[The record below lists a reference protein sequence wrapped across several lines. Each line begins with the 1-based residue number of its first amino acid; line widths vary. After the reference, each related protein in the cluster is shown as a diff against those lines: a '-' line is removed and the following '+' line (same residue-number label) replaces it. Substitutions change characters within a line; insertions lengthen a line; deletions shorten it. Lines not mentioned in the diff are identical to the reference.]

1 MRERERVRRYLALLL
16 AFTMIFTSSSMN
28 VLAATIVG
36 GYKNSD
42 KSQTTVEESE
52 TTVET
57 EAPETEAP
65 ETNEDGT
72 EIRKNVVTF
81 STNGHAHVVVDGT
94 TVESTAYAKDGKIVF
109 DVAVENGYQIESVL
123 VDKSINA
130 RTTENGSYIIEGIQ
144 TDNTTVDITT
154 VEVETEAQT
163 ETSTETETESESESE
178 SETESETKLS
188 EESEISKPA
197 QKLTITAAD
206 GARITVNAPEGAL
219 PEGSSVNA
227 IVIESRA
234 IETILENTIEAEG
247 KELNNYKAY
256 DITIIGPDGVV
267 IQPDD
272 SVKVSIRNAGVDG
285 EENAVYHVD
294 GASANKIA
302 DVANGNSASFETDHF
317 SIYVITGENTPAI
330 ATYEFYDGTNLISSQ
345 SVKNGESLVEPAA
358 PEHDGRYFTGW
369 FIEGTSTPITFS
381 TPASVSET
389 GTVKVV
395 AKYEDAYYVF
405 FKNSS
410 GIVICTKE
418 GKTGDVI
425 STSDVTFPVSGT
437 QGITG
442 WYEDEGLTKKVET
455 VTLGDEDVVL
465 YPKVE
470 NGYYITY
477 QSNGGSYT
485 APVFILPTEN
495 TTAPNIPAKPGY
507 TFKYWSLTEN
517 GSEYRF
523 GEKLTE
529 NITLYAV
536 WEAKNTNYLIM
547 YWMENANY
555 GNLYLSAD
563 KRDVEQ
569 YSYAASVTGKGKT
582 GEETNVSGWNGKVPT
597 GFTLQSIRQQTIA
610 GDGSTVVN
618 VYIKRNTYDV
628 KFMYNRYNRWSENI
642 DLRITAKY
650 GANIESEWPGYNW
663 RTSSDGS
670 TYQTHLFTMPAGGA
684 TFYEANKSG
693 RTSSADYYVEVLPG
707 ERGTITKNR
716 KQYKLHHTDRSYGSG
731 YSVTDEDRY
740 DIEGY
745 TCNTSLSPR
754 NRTSWDGAKFYYNRN
769 QYDIIFINEGTK
781 ADQISKYFE
790 QSLTGVSCSKE
801 LTPPAGKES
810 YVFAGWYDNPE
821 GEGNQYTF
829 TGRIMPAKNVTVY
842 AKWVAPTFNITVY
855 STIDASDEPIVYKK
869 VLGSKLSSDELS
881 VTAPDGH
888 TFRGWYFYENGQRTS
903 LYNPDTEIHGDIALV
918 PYWTS
923 DETFKV
929 SYEAGTGTGTVTDEF
944 EYTEDAQAEVKSAAS
959 LTAPDADS
967 YFQGWLSDTDNRV
980 YYPGDVYLMK
990 GDVTFTAQWG
1000 KEEKTTVF
1008 YQSGIGSGT
1017 SQSFDAANN
1026 AEIVTKTPEEL
1037 KFTGPDGYTFVG
1049 WSYTNSD
1056 GKPAV
1061 ADAGEA
1067 LHVDTKTTPGNTLT
1081 AQWAKLSAIGGTW
1094 TYDGQS
1100 HTVSNVS
1107 VEGVDGYTVTYKV
1120 DDTEYTDVTS
1130 VAISSVGEKNV
1141 TVIARKAGYRQLE
1154 KTVTLKITPI
1164 EVTVSV
1170 TGNNDNRVYNGSVQS
1185 VNGYSISSDN
1195 TLYSVTDMVNGP
1207 TQENAIASRTDVGT
1221 TYMGLSKD
1229 SFTNVNNNFNVTF
1242 AVTDGYITITA
1253 KDISQ
1258 EDNAEVNYP
1267 VDVVYNGNQ
1276 HKWTPTVTDKEGNT
1290 LTEETDYTVSYDTDN
1305 FVDVKTINVTIT
1317 GKGNYSG
1324 SVTRTYK
1331 ITPASATVTANNKNK
1346 MFGEADPKLTADVSG
1361 LYGTD
1366 KVEYTLSRE
1375 PGENV
1380 GDYAITASGEA
1391 DQGNYTVTYK
1401 PGTLTITRKGTLT
1414 VTGTSYEG
1422 TYDGNEH
1429 GSAASVNVTEGTVI
1443 SYKVGDG
1450 DWTAEVPTI
1459 KDVGSKEVTVKAEN
1473 PNYVTAEATYTLT
1486 VNPKD
1491 VTVTADDKN
1500 KVYGD
1505 ADPELTATDSGL
1517 LGTDKVTYTL
1527 SREAGEEEG
1536 TYAITPS
1543 GEETQGNY
1551 TVTYN
1556 PGTLTITVQSIVPE
1570 DPSYRGVTV
1579 DDPEDHEYDAQEHKW
1594 TPTVTDK
1601 EGNTL
1606 TEGSDYEVSYDT
1618 ENFVDVKTINVTITG
1633 KGNYSGSVI
1642 KTYEITPKAVTILTY
1657 TDSKVY
1663 DGKALT
1669 ANGEVNG
1676 LVEGETVGFVTTGS
1690 QTYVGSSDNTY
1701 EITWAQE
1708 EVEVQT
1714 SDKESAPYTAKRSNY
1729 IVSETI
1735 GTLTVTDGAEEE
1747 PVEPNLVVKKNDE
1760 QADGYQYKLGET
1772 VSFVISVTN
1781 IYDEAKDVT
1790 ITELAGVI
1798 IEGADAGAPNVLV
1811 KTNVA
1816 PGETVTAA
1824 ASYTITEE
1832 DIANGFFRN
1841 IVKAAF
1847 DGGKTFENEKTV
1859 DTEEADRSYSLNKT
1873 ASESTHESGMFKAG
1887 ETIHYT
1893 ITAVNTGNQTI
1904 KNLQIE
1910 DTLKAAGTISN
1921 ITADGVT
1928 YIQNGTTTIFTIT
1941 ELPAKAYNAE
1951 KAESVVIEYDYLVQE
1966 ADKGNAIS
1974 NAIIGRNPENP
1985 EKPGE
1990 GGGTENTVEDPKLEV
2005 TKNVTS
2011 IVAQDGTVKDVTGK
2025 ASLHDMI
2032 TYQVTVKNTGN
2043 IKLMDVK
2050 LADSL
2055 GGIVLA
2061 ENDSFDIGTLDVGE
2075 EKKVTYTY
2083 TVKEADLG
2091 STIVNVATATGDVPE
2106 DPEDTLK
2113 PSGKDEKEVP
2123 TDEKSSAIQVTKTVT
2138 SQGSTITVD
2147 GKETTGYRV
2156 GDTIEFNIHVENIG
2170 NITVNNIIVN
2180 DVPTLSAGSPNG
2192 QITIQAG
2199 DGYTVNES
2207 TATIATLAP
2216 KASVDIKASYLVIA
2230 GDGTLNGNEL
2240 SNAAF
2245 ATGTSEDSNN
2255 PQPGDS
2261 SKTDPVPIEP
2271 EPDGHA
2277 EMQGSITVTKMITT
2291 SANKTPENGVDAVIK
2306 VGLYDNASFS
2316 GTPIAVNTI
2325 TISKATS
2332 GSTVFDELDNT
2343 SNTTY
2348 YVAELDANNNPII
2361 GASAHLDGYG
2371 VPSYS
2376 ENCKNGINP
2385 TTAADTNATIV
2396 NPLAA
2401 NDDQDET
2408 EETEETEKETSST
2421 TKPSGSSK
2429 TSGSAKSSTAAK
2441 TGDDTNMM
2449 VYWMLLGMAALAGCA
2464 AVVYRKK
2471 KKNQ

>member
-1 MRERERVRRYLALLL
+1 
-16 AFTMIFTSSSMN
+16 
-28 VLAATIVG
+28 
-36 GYKNSD
+36 
-42 KSQTTVEESE
+42 
-52 TTVET
+52 
-57 EAPETEAP
+57 
-65 ETNEDGT
+65 
-72 EIRKNVVTF
+72 
-81 STNGHAHVVVDGT
+81 
-94 TVESTAYAKDGKIVF
+94 
-109 DVAVENGYQIESVL
+109 
-123 VDKSINA
+123 
-130 RTTENGSYIIEGIQ
+130 
-144 TDNTTVDITT
+144 
-154 VEVETEAQT
+154 
-163 ETSTETETESESESE
+163 
-178 SETESETKLS
+178 
-188 EESEISKPA
+188 
-197 QKLTITAAD
+197 
-206 GARITVNAPEGAL
+206 
-219 PEGSSVNA
+219 
-227 IVIESRA
+227 
-234 IETILENTIEAEG
+234 
-247 KELNNYKAY
+247 
-256 DITIIGPDGVV
+256 
-267 IQPDD
+267 
-272 SVKVSIRNAGVDG
+272 
-285 EENAVYHVD
+285 
-294 GASANKIA
+294 
-302 DVANGNSASFETDHF
+302 
-317 SIYVITGENTPAI
+317 
-330 ATYEFYDGTNLISSQ
+330 
-345 SVKNGESLVEPAA
+345 
-358 PEHDGRYFTGW
+358 
-369 FIEGTSTPITFS
+369 
-381 TPASVSET
+381 
-389 GTVKVV
+389 
-395 AKYEDAYYVF
+395 
-405 FKNSS
+405 
-410 GIVICTKE
+410 
-418 GKTGDVI
+418 
-425 STSDVTFPVSGT
+425 
-437 QGITG
+437 
-442 WYEDEGLTKKVET
+442 
-455 VTLGDEDVVL
+455 
-465 YPKVE
+465 
-470 NGYYITY
+470 
-477 QSNGGSYT
+477 
-485 APVFILPTEN
+485 
-495 TTAPNIPAKPGY
+495 
-507 TFKYWSLTEN
+507 
-517 GSEYRF
+517 
-523 GEKLTE
+523 
-529 NITLYAV
+529 
-536 WEAKNTNYLIM
+536 
-547 YWMENANY
+547 
-555 GNLYLSAD
+555 
-563 KRDVEQ
+563 
-569 YSYAASVTGKGKT
+569 
-582 GEETNVSGWNGKVPT
+582 
-597 GFTLQSIRQQTIA
+597 
-610 GDGSTVVN
+610 
-618 VYIKRNTYDV
+618 
-628 KFMYNRYNRWSENI
+628 
-642 DLRITAKY
+642 
-650 GANIESEWPGYNW
+650 
-663 RTSSDGS
+663 
-670 TYQTHLFTMPAGGA
+670 
-684 TFYEANKSG
+684 
-693 RTSSADYYVEVLPG
+693 
-707 ERGTITKNR
+707 
-716 KQYKLHHTDRSYGSG
+716 
-731 YSVTDEDRY
+731 
-740 DIEGY
+740 
-745 TCNTSLSPR
+745 
-754 NRTSWDGAKFYYNRN
+754 
-769 QYDIIFINEGTK
+769 
-781 ADQISKYFE
+781 
-790 QSLTGVSCSKE
+790 
-801 LTPPAGKES
+801 
-810 YVFAGWYDNPE
+810 
-821 GEGNQYTF
+821 
-829 TGRIMPAKNVTVY
+829 
-842 AKWVAPTFNITVY
+842 
-855 STIDASDEPIVYKK
+855 
-869 VLGSKLSSDELS
+869 
-881 VTAPDGH
+881 
-888 TFRGWYFYENGQRTS
+888 
-903 LYNPDTEIHGDIALV
+903 
-918 PYWTS
+918 
-923 DETFKV
+923 
-929 SYEAGTGTGTVTDEF
+929 
-944 EYTEDAQAEVKSAAS
+944 
-959 LTAPDADS
+959 
-967 YFQGWLSDTDNRV
+967 
-980 YYPGDVYLMK
+980 
-990 GDVTFTAQWG
+990 
-1000 KEEKTTVF
+1000 
-1008 YQSGIGSGT
+1008 
-1017 SQSFDAANN
+1017 
-1026 AEIVTKTPEEL
+1026 
-1037 KFTGPDGYTFVG
+1037 
-1049 WSYTNSD
+1049 
-1056 GKPAV
+1056 
-1061 ADAGEA
+1061 
-1067 LHVDTKTTPGNTLT
+1067 
-1081 AQWAKLSAIGGTW
+1081 
-1094 TYDGQS
+1094 
-1100 HTVSNVS
+1100 
-1107 VEGVDGYTVTYKV
+1107 
-1120 DDTEYTDVTS
+1120 
-1130 VAISSVGEKNV
+1130 
-1141 TVIARKAGYRQLE
+1141 
-1154 KTVTLKITPI
+1154 
-1164 EVTVSV
+1164 
-1170 TGNNDNRVYNGSVQS
+1170 
-1185 VNGYSISSDN
+1185 
-1195 TLYSVTDMVNGP
+1195 
-1207 TQENAIASRTDVGT
+1207 
-1221 TYMGLSKD
+1221 
-1229 SFTNVNNNFNVTF
+1229 
-1242 AVTDGYITITA
+1242 
-1253 KDISQ
+1253 
-1258 EDNAEVNYP
+1258 
-1267 VDVVYNGNQ
+1267 
-1276 HKWTPTVTDKEGNT
+1276 
-1290 LTEETDYTVSYDTDN
+1290 
-1305 FVDVKTINVTIT
+1305 
-1317 GKGNYSG
+1317 
-1324 SVTRTYK
+1324 
-1331 ITPASATVTANNKNK
+1331 
-1346 MFGEADPKLTADVSG
+1346 MFGEADPELTADVSG

-1375 PGENV
+1375 SGENV
-1380 GDYAITASGEA
+1380 GDYVITASGEA
-1391 DQGNYTVTYK
+1391 DQGNYTVTYN

-1429 GSAASVNVTEGTVI
+1429 GSAASANVTEGTVI

-1450 DWTAEVPTI
+1450 DWTAEAPTI

-1491 VTVTADDKN
+1491 VTVTADDKS

-1527 SREAGEEEG
+1527 GREAGEKEG

-1543 GEETQGNY
+1543 GEEIQGNY

-1556 PGTLTITVQSIVPE
+1556 PGTLTITAQSIVPD

-1579 DDPEDHEYDAQEHKW
+1579 DDPRDHEYDAQEHKW

-1606 TEGSDYEVSYDT
+1606 TEGTDYKVSYDT
-1618 ENFVDVKTINVTITG
+1618 DNFVDVKTITVTITG
-1633 KGNYSGSVI
+1633 EGSYSGTVI

-1676 LVEGETVGFVTTGS
+1676 LAEGETVGFVTTGS

-1708 EVEVQT
+1708 EVEEQAF
-1714 SDKESAPYTAKRSNY
+1714 DEESAPYTAKRSNY
-1729 IVSETI
+1729 TVSETI

-1798 IEGADAGAPNVLV
+1798 IEGADAGTPNVLV

-1816 PGETVTAA
+1816 PGETVTAT

-1832 DIANGFFRN
+1832 DIANGFFHN

-1873 ASESTHESGMFKAG
+1873 ARESTHESGMFKVG

-1910 DTLKAAGTISN
+1910 DTLKASGTISN

-1966 ADKGNAIS
+1966 ADKGNVIS
-1974 NAIIGRNPENP
+1974 NAIIGRDPEDP

-2011 IVAQDGTVKDVTGK
+2011 IVAQDGTVKDITGK

-2043 IKLMDVK
+2043 IRLMNVK

-2055 GGIVLA
+2055 EDIVLA

-2083 TVKEADLG
+2083 AVKEADLG
-2091 STIVNVATATGDVPE
+2091 SVIVNVATATGDVPE
-2106 DPEDTLK
+2106 DPEDTPK

-2123 TDEKSSAIQVTKTVT
+2123 TDEKSSAIQVTKTVI
-2138 SQGSTITVD
+2138 SKGSTITVD

-2170 NITVNNIIVN
+2170 NITVNNIVVN

-2240 SNAAF
+2240 SNAVF
-2245 ATGTSEDSNN
+2245 ATGTSEDPNN

-2385 TTAADTNATIV
+2385 TTATDTGATIV

-2401 NDDQDET
+2401 DDNQDET
-2408 EETEETEKETSST
+2408 EETEETEVTTETEKETSST
-2421 TKPSGSSK
+2421 TKPSGGSN

-2449 VYWMLLGMAALAGCA
+2449 VYWILLGMAALAGCT

-2471 KKNQ
+2471 KRNQ

>member
-1 MRERERVRRYLALLL
+1 MREREKVRRYLALLL
-16 AFTMIFTSSSMN
+16 AFAMIFTSSSMN

-57 EAPETEAP
+57 EVQETEAS
-65 ETNEDGT
+65 ETDEDGT

-81 STNGHAHVVVDGT
+81 SINGHAHVVVDGT

-256 DITIIGPDGVV
+256 DITIIGPDGAV

-302 DVANGNSASFETDHF
+302 DIANGNSASFETDHF

-358 PEHDGRYFTGW
+358 PEHDGQYFTGW
-369 FIEGTSTPITFS
+369 FIEGTSTPVAFS
-381 TPASVSET
+381 TPVSVSET

-395 AKYEDAYYVF
+395 AEYEDAYYVF

-410 GIVICTKE
+410 GIVICTKK

-455 VTLGDEDVVL
+455 VTLRDEDVVL

-523 GEKLTE
+523 GEKLTA

-536 WEAKNTNYLIM
+536 WEAKDTNYLIM

-555 GNLYLSAD
+555 ENSYLAAD
-563 KRDVEQ
+563 KRDMEQ
-569 YSYAASVTGKGKT
+569 YSYAAAVTGRGKT
-582 GEETNVSGWNGKVPT
+582 GEETNVSGWNGKVPA
-597 GFTLQSIRQQTIA
+597 GFTLQSIKQQTIA

-618 VYIKRNTYDV
+618 VYINRNTYDV
-628 KFMYNRYNRWSENI
+628 KFMYDRWNENTS
-642 DLRITAKY
+642 LRITAKY

-663 RTSSDGS
+663 RTSYGGS

-684 TFYEANKSG
+684 KFYEVSNSAK
-693 RTSSADYYVEVLPG
+693 TSSAGYYVEVLPG
-707 ERGTITKNR
+707 ETGTITKNG
-716 KQYKLHHTDRSYGSG
+716 KQYKLHHTDQSYGSG
-731 YSVTDEDRY
+731 YTVTDEDRY
-740 DIEGY
+740 NIEGY

-754 NRTSWDGAKFYYNRN
+754 NGTSWDGTKFYYNRN

-855 STIDASDEPIVYKK
+855 STIDASDEPNVYEK

-881 VTAPDGH
+881 VTTPDGH
-888 TFRGWYFYENGQRTS
+888 TFRGWYLYENGQRTS
-903 LYNPDTEIHGDIALV
+903 LYNPDTEIRGDIALV

-929 SYEAGTGTGTVTDEF
+929 SYEAGTGTGTVKDEF

-1008 YQSGIGSGT
+1008 YQPGIGKGT

-1037 KFTGPDGYTFVG
+1037 EFTAPDGYTFTG

-1061 ADAGEA
+1061 ADAGA
-1067 LHVDTKTTPGNTLT
+1067 VLHVDTKTTPGNTLT
-1081 AQWAKLSAIGGTW
+1081 AQWAKLSAVGGTW

-1120 DDTEYTDVTS
+1120 DGDGTEYTDVTS

-1141 TVIARKAGYRQLE
+1141 TVIARKTGYRQLE

-1170 TGNNDNRVYNGSVQS
+1170 IGNNDNRVYNGSAQS

-1207 TQENAIASRTDVGT
+1207 TQENAIASRKDVGT

-1229 SFTNVNNNFNVTF
+1229 SFTNVNTNFNVTF

-1253 KDISQ
+1253 
-1258 EDNAEVNYP
+1258 
-1267 VDVVYNGNQ
+1267 
-1276 HKWTPTVTDKEGNT
+1276 
-1290 LTEETDYTVSYDTDN
+1290 
-1305 FVDVKTINVTIT
+1305 
-1317 GKGNYSG
+1317 
-1324 SVTRTYK
+1324 
-1331 ITPASATVTANNKNK
+1331 
-1346 MFGEADPKLTADVSG
+1346 
-1361 LYGTD
+1361 
-1366 KVEYTLSRE
+1366 
-1375 PGENV
+1375 
-1380 GDYAITASGEA
+1380 
-1391 DQGNYTVTYK
+1391 
-1401 PGTLTITRKGTLT
+1401 
-1414 VTGTSYEG
+1414 
-1422 TYDGNEH
+1422 
-1429 GSAASVNVTEGTVI
+1429 
-1443 SYKVGDG
+1443 
-1450 DWTAEVPTI
+1450 
-1459 KDVGSKEVTVKAEN
+1459 
-1473 PNYVTAEATYTLT
+1473 
-1486 VNPKD
+1486 
-1491 VTVTADDKN
+1491 
-1500 KVYGD
+1500 
-1505 ADPELTATDSGL
+1505 
-1517 LGTDKVTYTL
+1517 
-1527 SREAGEEEG
+1527 
-1536 TYAITPS
+1536 
-1543 GEETQGNY
+1543 
-1551 TVTYN
+1551 
-1556 PGTLTITVQSIVPE
+1556 QSIVPD

-1579 DDPEDHEYDAQEHKW
+1579 DDPRDHEYDAQEHKW

-1606 TEGSDYEVSYDT
+1606 TEGTDYKVSYDT
-1618 ENFVDVKTINVTITG
+1618 DNFVDVKTITVTITG
-1633 KGNYSGSVI
+1633 EGGYSGTVI

-1676 LVEGETVGFVTTGS
+1676 LAEGETVGFVTTGS

-1708 EVEVQT
+1708 EVEEQAF
-1714 SDKESAPYTAKRSNY
+1714 DEESAPYTAKRSNY
-1729 IVSETI
+1729 TVSETI

-1790 ITELAGVI
+1790 ITELTGVI
-1798 IEGADAGAPNVLV
+1798 IEGADAGTPNVLV

-1816 PGETVTAA
+1816 PGETVTAT

-1873 ASESTHESGMFKAG
+1873 ARESAHESGMFKVG

-1904 KNLQIE
+1904 KNFQIE

-1966 ADKGNAIS
+1966 ADKGNVIS
-1974 NAIIGRNPENP
+1974 NAIIGRDPEDP

-2011 IVAQDGTVKDVTGK
+2011 IVAQDGTVKDITGK

-2043 IKLMDVK
+2043 IRLMNVK

-2055 GGIVLA
+2055 EGIVLA

-2083 TVKEADLG
+2083 AVKEADLG
-2091 STIVNVATATGDVPE
+2091 SVIVNVATATGDVPE
-2106 DPEDTLK
+2106 DPEDTPK

-2123 TDEKSSAIQVTKTVT
+2123 TDEKSSAIQVTKTVI
-2138 SQGSTITVD
+2138 SKGSTITVD

-2170 NITVNNIIVN
+2170 NITVNNIVVN

-2240 SNAAF
+2240 SNAVF
-2245 ATGTSEDSNN
+2245 ATGTSEDPNN

-2271 EPDGHA
+2271 EPGGHA

-2385 TTAADTNATIV
+2385 TTATDTGATIV

-2401 NDDQDET
+2401 DDNQDET
-2408 EETEETEKETSST
+2408 EETEETEVTTETEKETSST
-2421 TKPSGSSK
+2421 TKPSGGSN

-2449 VYWMLLGMAALAGCA
+2449 VYWILLGMAALAGCT

-2471 KKNQ
+2471 KRNQ